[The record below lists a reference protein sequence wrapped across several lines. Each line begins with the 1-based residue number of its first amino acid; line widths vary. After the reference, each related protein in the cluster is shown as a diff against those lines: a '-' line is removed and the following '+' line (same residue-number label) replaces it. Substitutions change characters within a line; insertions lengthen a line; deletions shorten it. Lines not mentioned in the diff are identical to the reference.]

1 MFVKREQ
8 VGIARD
14 NVVGMAFTGAG
25 QHRVVRGVGLDHLHV
40 HGARGDL
47 CLLDQQTKQRFFL
60 FPGETDEGTKLGIGK
75 DSPELGKQR
84 W

>member
-1 MFVKREQ
+1 

-14 NVVGMAFTGAG
+14 NVVGMAFNGTG
-25 QHRVVRGVGLDHLHV
+25 QDRVVRGVGLDQPHLQ
-40 HGARGDL
+40 GARGDL
-47 CLLDQQTKQRFFL
+47 RLLDQQTEQRFFL
-60 FPGETDEGTKLGIGK
+60 FPGEPDEGTKLGIGK